1 MYALVE
7 IQGRQYRVREGT
19 RVTVERM
26 AGAGDTVELNN
37 VLLVAHEA
45 EGGGDRVTRIGRPY
59 VAGAKV
65 TATLE
70 DHPRGPKLVIYKYRR
85 RKNYRRKQGHRQAL
99 TRLRIDKIEVGS

>member
-26 AGAGDTVELNN
+26 AGAGDKVELNQ
-37 VLLVAHEA
+37 VLLVAHDA
-45 EGGGDRVTRIGRPY
+45 EGGDRVTRVGRPY